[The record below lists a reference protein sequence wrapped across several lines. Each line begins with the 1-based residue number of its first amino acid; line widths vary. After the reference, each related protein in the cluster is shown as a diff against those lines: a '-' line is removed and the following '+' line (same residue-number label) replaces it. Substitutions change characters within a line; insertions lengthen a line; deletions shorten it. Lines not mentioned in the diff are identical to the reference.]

1 MMAGENSNVKSRNLI
16 TMNVAVARAGFSRSK
31 AYRLINDGSIVAY
44 KRGGQTMID
53 ADTIDAYHAS
63 LPRIEPR
70 TKKKS
75 RCECRTVCLVLR

>member
-1 MMAGENSNVKSRNLI
+1 MMAGDNNDVRKRNLI
-16 TMNVAVARAGFSRSK
+16 TMKAALAKAGFSRSK

-70 TKKKS
+70 TK
-75 RCECRTVCLVLR
+75 REEPV